1 MSAQKIGFQTCIRF
15 NKCNPDAVIPKC
27 LHVRLD
33 DFNRN
38 RLTRALKSYMLS
50 NSFQLDP
57 SRRMHVK
64 GLDFEG
70 LCSFIQQEPWSRVFA
85 AKTRDNRRR
94 NALNQCKKRLFSPAP
109 TLGKGKS
116 IKSLKWTER
125 LNSWTWEKKLDHLVS
140 LFRMVSSNS
149 DVNVRNLCLY
159 VALVMKLLKL
169 LGRKDLFRELI
180 QILDYQ

>member
-1 MSAQKIGFQTCIRF
+1 MSAQQIRFKTCIRF
-15 NKCNPDAVIPKC
+15 NKCNPEGLVPKC
-27 LHVRLD
+27 LYGRLD

-38 RLTRALKSYMLS
+38 RLTAALKSYMLS
-50 NSFQLDP
+50 NSFQLEP
-57 SRRMHVK
+57 HRRMHVK

-70 LCSFIQQEPWSRVFA
+70 LSSSIQQEPWSRVFT
-85 AKTRDNRRR
+85 KTRDNRRR
-94 NALNQCKKRLFSPAP
+94 TPFRWEKAK
-109 TLGKGKS
+109 

-125 LNSWTWEKKLDHLVS
+125 LDSWTWEKKLDYLVS

-149 DVNVRNLCLY
+149 DINIRNLCLY

-180 QILDYQ
+180 QILHYQ